1 MNAAFGSVSAGG
13 TGTPEFEVPDTGGG
27 PCAFVA
33 SHPEGKAGGIWKS
46 KFSCIVVRIQ
56 QGGHGGG
63 GLDPAA
69 AATTSTRPQAVSSRE
84 INPSARWP
92 VARDTLI
99 TAAASATTAA
109 VAIANLVAR
118 LIEPF
123 MSLCRCRVKGKTRRI
138 TSRETVLGN
147 NSGQPQRVRLELG
160 LGLND

>member
-1 MNAAFGSVSAGG
+1 
-13 TGTPEFEVPDTGGG
+13 
-27 PCAFVA
+27 
-33 SHPEGKAGGIWKS
+33 
-46 KFSCIVVRIQ
+46 
-56 QGGHGGG
+56 
-63 GLDPAA
+63 
-69 AATTSTRPQAVSSRE
+69 VSSRE